1 MSEDLTEQ
9 ELRDLHLKLSA
20 LSDEDVLDQ
29 IVSLSKLYDLQLEKN
44 DLSEDFL
51 DYHSFWTDILAE
63 ESAKRGL

>member
-20 LSDEDVLDQ
+20 LSDDDVREQKECLG
-29 IVSLSKLYDLQLEKN
+29 KLYDLQQDKG

-51 DYHSFWTDILAE
+51 DYHEFWVQILDKE
-63 ESAKRGL
+63 FEKRGL

>member
-9 ELRDLHLKLSA
+9 ELRDLHLKLSS

-51 DYHSFWTDILAE
+51 DYHSFWTDILDK

>member
-9 ELRDLHLKLSA
+9 ELRDLHLKLDA
-20 LSDEDVLDQ
+20 LSDEDVLEQ

-51 DYHSFWTDILAE
+51 DYHSFWTDILDK